1 MIQEYNIG
9 SNNIISVG
17 ADWTQ
22 HWFSRLPRN
31 ASRSQE
37 SFTLIHLISSPS

>member
-22 HWFSRLPRN
+22 HWFSRLPKKRF
-31 ASRSQE
+31 SME
-37 SFTLIHLISSPS
+37 SFTLIHLISSLS